1 MKVAL
6 KLLYFI
12 GKMEKKIY
20 CYFIIIIIII
30 IIIFLIDI
38 HKKFILFNIMKIFI
52 I

>member
-30 IIIFLIDI
+30 IIFLIDI